1 MTGPAFHDWGPPA
14 LLAVLAVLVLARAW
28 RWFRNRHRG
37 PISVRFI
44 PVKGADRMMTLEAAA
59 NSALETGTR
68 ERLAMLSMA
77 NQRNTLTDPTAW
89 LAASI
94 AGVVPVYRRQDDGSF
109 AVVDKAEIAAL
120 GAPSL
125 YILKRDLQTY
135 MRWAR
140 TVQ

>member
-1 MTGPAFHDWGPPA
+1 MTGASFHDLGLPA
-14 LLAVLAVLVLARAW
+14 LLAVLAVLVVVWAW
-28 RWFRNRHRG
+28 RWSGSRRRG
-37 PISVRFI
+37 FVPA
-44 PVKGADRMMTLEAAA
+44 KGADRMMTLEAAA
-59 NSALETGTR
+59 SSAFETGTR
-68 ERLAMLSMA
+68 ERLALLSMA
-77 NQRNTLTDPTAW
+77 EQRNALTDPAAW
-89 LAASI
+89 FAASI

-120 GAPSL
+120 GASSL